1 MKIVVDRI
9 RLSKSFAVNI
19 TLYSLLVCFC
29 AFIEYRVIEKEHF
42 SANQYIIPL
51 IVGIFFGYLIT
62 NNRRLYYRLQE
73 EKKEVQEK
81 NRQIHSYIGTIVHD
95 LKSPVATISGLA
107 NLCIKTSN
115 DLNEEQ
121 QMYLKFIQQSSNAM
135 LENISSLLDNS
146 RIESGNRVEHLEIG
160 NPYFTIQSTID
171 KYLIE
176 ALGKSISIQRII
188 DKNLPLVAYD
198 KDLLD
203 RILSNLI
210 SNAIKYSPPNTQIKI
225 FTEVLAE
232 RLSIKVKDE
241 GLGMT
246 EEDLGN
252 VFQEF
257 KKLSAR
263 PTGKESSTGLGLS
276 ITKKLIQELGGE
288 IVARSEGKN
297 KGTEFEFTLNIKDAN
312 SHLFQEI
319 F

>member
-1 MKIVVDRI
+1 MKLVIDHI
-9 RLSKSFAVNI
+9 RLSKSYVLNI
-19 TLYSLLVCFC
+19 FIYSVLVCFC
-29 AFIEYRVIEKEHF
+29 AFIEYQIVEKETF
-42 SANQYIIPL
+42 SITQYIIPL
-51 IVGIFFGYLIT
+51 IVGAFFGYLT
-62 NNRRLYYRLQE
+62 TVNRRLFYRLKD

-81 NRQIHSYIGTIVHD
+81 NKQIHTYIGTIVHD
-95 LKSPVATISGLA
+95 LKSPVAAISGLA
-107 NLCIKTSN
+107 NLCIKTSK
-115 DLNEEQ
+115 DLNEDQ
-121 QMYLKFIQQSSNAM
+121 KMYLKFIQDSSNSM
-135 LENISSLLDNS
+135 LENIAILLDNS
-146 RIESGNRVEHLEIG
+146 RIESGNRINELEVG

-176 ALGKSISIQRII
+176 ALNKSISIQRII

-241 GLGMT
+241 GLGMS

-252 VFQEF
+252 AFQEF

-263 PTGKESSTGLGLS
+263 PTGHESSTGLGLS
-276 ITKKLIQELGGE
+276 ITKKLIKELGGE
-288 IVARSEGKN
+288 IVARSDGKN
-297 KGTEFEFTLNIKDAN
+297 MGTEFEFTLNIKDAN

>member
-1 MKIVVDRI
+1 MKLVFNDIQ
-9 RLSKSFAVNI
+9 LSKNYAVNI
-19 TLYSLLVCFC
+19 AIYSFLVCIC
-29 AFIEYRVIEKEHF
+29 AFIEYYYVENEPF
-42 SANQYIIPL
+42 SYNQYIIPL
-51 IVGIFFGYLIT
+51 VVGAFFGYLT
-62 NNRRLYYRLQE
+62 TVNRRLFYRLQD

-81 NRQIHSYIGTIVHD
+81 NKQIHSYIGTIVHD
-95 LKSPVATISGLA
+95 LKSPVAAISGLA
-107 NLCIKTSN
+107 NLCIKTSK
-115 DLNEEQ
+115 DLTEEQ
-121 QMYLKFIQQSSNAM
+121 QMYLNFIQQSSNSM
-135 LENISSLLDNS
+135 LENISILLDNS
-146 RIESGNRVEHLEIG
+146 RIESGNKIDHLEVG

-176 ALGKSISIQRII
+176 ALNKSISIQRII

-241 GLGMT
+241 GLGMS

-252 VFQEF
+252 AFQEF

-263 PTGKESSTGLGLS
+263 PTGHESSTGLGLS
-276 ITKKLIQELGGE
+276 ITKKLIKELGGE
-288 IVARSEGKN
+288 IVARSDGKN
-297 KGTEFEFTLNIKDAN
+297 KGTEFEFTLNIKEAN
-312 SHLFQEI
+312 SHLFKEI

>member
-1 MKIVVDRI
+1 MIFRFDETQKTRSCLII
-9 RLSKSFAVNI
+9 ILLSS
-19 TLYSLLVCFC
+19 SLVCFF
-29 AFIEYRVIEKEHF
+29 AFIQYSIIQHQAF
-42 SANQYIIPL
+42 SIVNYIIPV
-51 IVGIFFGYLIT
+51 IVGGIFGCLIAQ
-62 NNRRLYYRLQE
+62 NRTLIFKLHE
-73 EKKEVQEK
+73 EKAIVQDK
-81 NRQIHSYIGTIVHD
+81 NKQIHSYIGTIVHD

-107 NLCIKTSN
+107 NLCIKVGK

-135 LENISSLLDNS
+135 LENISILLDNS
-146 RIESGNRVEHLEIG
+146 RIESGNKIEELEVG
-160 NPYFTIQSTID
+160 NPYYTIQSTID

-176 ALGKSISIQRII
+176 ALNKSISIQRII

-210 SNAIKYSPPNTQIKI
+210 SNAIKYSPSNTQIKI
-225 FTEVLAE
+225 FTEVLAG
-232 RLSIKVKDE
+232 RLAIVIKDE
-241 GLGMT
+241 GLGMS

-276 ITKKLIQELGGE
+276 ITKKLIKELGGE

-297 KGTEFEFTLNIKDAN
+297 KGTEFEFTLNIKEAN
-312 SHLFQEI
+312 SHLEDVSN
-319 F
+319 

>member
-1 MKIVVDRI
+1 MKLVINKI
-9 RLSKSFAVNI
+9 RLSKNYAVNI
-19 TLYSLLVCFC
+19 ALYSFLVCFC
-29 AFIEYRVIEKEHF
+29 AFIEYRIVEYEPFHYK
-42 SANQYIIPL
+42 QYIIPL
-51 IVGIFFGYLIT
+51 IVGVLFGYLT
-62 NNRRLYYRLQE
+62 TVNRRLFHRLKA

-81 NRQIHSYIGTIVHD
+81 NKQIHSYVGTIVHD
-95 LKSPVATISGLA
+95 LKSPVNTISGLA
-107 NLCIKTSN
+107 NLCLKTSK
-115 DLNEEQ
+115 DLSEEQ
-121 QMYLKFIQQSSNAM
+121 KMYLNFIQQSSNSM
-135 LENISSLLDNS
+135 LENIAMLLDNS
-146 RIESGNRVEHLEIG
+146 RIETGNRLEHLEIG
-160 NPYFTIQSTID
+160 NPYYTIQSTID

-176 ALGKSISIQRII
+176 ALNKSISIQRII
-188 DKNLPLVAYD
+188 DKNLPFVAYD

-246 EEDLGN
+246 EDDLGK
-252 VFQEF
+252 VFQEY

-263 PTGKESSTGLGLS
+263 PTAQESSTGLGLS

-312 SHLFQEI
+312 SHLFEEI

>member
-1 MKIVVDRI
+1 MKLVFNQI
-9 RLSKSFAVNI
+9 RLSKSYTVNI
-19 TLYSLLVCFC
+19 TIYSLLVCFC
-29 AFIEYRVIEKEHF
+29 AFIEYSFIENEAF
-42 SANQYIIPL
+42 SMNQYLIPL
-51 IVGIFFGYLIT
+51 VVGIFFGYLTT
-62 NNRRLYYRLQE
+62 NNRRLFYRLQD
-73 EKKEVQEK
+73 EKKEVQDK
-81 NRQIHSYIGTIVHD
+81 NKQIHSYIGTIVHD

-107 NLCIKTSN
+107 NLCIKTSK

-121 QMYLKFIQQSSNAM
+121 LMYLNFIQQSSNAM
-135 LENISSLLDNS
+135 LENISILLDNS
-146 RIESGNRVEHLEIG
+146 RIESGNKIEELEVG
-160 NPYFTIQSTID
+160 NPYYTIQSTID

-176 ALGKSISIQRII
+176 ALSKSISIQRII

-241 GLGMT
+241 GLGMS
-246 EEDLGN
+246 EEDLDN

-288 IVARSEGKN
+288 IVARSDGKN

>member
-1 MKIVVDRI
+1 MKLVIDKI
-9 RLSKSFAVNI
+9 RLSKSYAFNI
-19 TLYSLLVCFC
+19 FFFSILVCFC
-29 AFIEYRVIEKEHF
+29 AFIEYQFVENETF
-42 SANQYIIPL
+42 SITQYIIPL
-51 IVGIFFGYLIT
+51 IVGAFFGYLTTI
-62 NNRRLYYRLQE
+62 NRRLFYRLQD

-81 NRQIHSYIGTIVHD
+81 NKQIHSYIGTIVHD
-95 LKSPVATISGLA
+95 LKSPVAAISGLA
-107 NLCIKTSN
+107 NLCIKTSK

-121 QMYLKFIQQSSNAM
+121 KMYLNFIQQSSNSM
-135 LENISSLLDNS
+135 LENIAILLDNS
-146 RIESGNRVEHLEIG
+146 RIESGNRINELEVG

-176 ALGKSISIQRII
+176 ALNKSISIQRII

-210 SNAIKYSPPNTQIKI
+210 SNAIKYSPPNTQVKI

-241 GLGMT
+241 GLGMS

-252 VFQEF
+252 AFQEF

-263 PTGKESSTGLGLS
+263 PTGHESSTGLGLS
-276 ITKKLIQELGGE
+276 ITKKLIKELGGE
-288 IVARSEGKN
+288 IVARSDGKN
-297 KGTEFEFTLNIKDAN
+297 KGTEFEFTLNIKEAN
-312 SHLFQEI
+312 SHLFKEI

>member
-1 MKIVVDRI
+1 MKLVINKI
-9 RLSKSFAVNI
+9 RLSKSYAVNI
-19 TLYSLLVCFC
+19 ILYAVLVCFC
-29 AFIEYRVIEKEHF
+29 AFIEYQLVEKEPF
-42 SANQYIIPL
+42 STKKYIIPM
-51 IVGIFFGYLIT
+51 IVGIFFGYLTTI
-62 NNRRLYYRLQE
+62 NRRLFYRLQD
-73 EKKEVQEK
+73 EKREVQEK
-81 NRQIHSYIGTIVHD
+81 NKQIHSYIGTIVHD
-95 LKSPVATISGLA
+95 LKSPVAAISGLA
-107 NLCIKTSN
+107 NLCIKTSK

-121 QMYLKFIQQSSNAM
+121 QMYLNFIKQSSNAM
-135 LENISSLLDNS
+135 LENITTLLDNS
-146 RIESGNRVEHLEIG
+146 RIESGNKLEHLEVG

-176 ALGKSISIQRII
+176 ALNKSISIQRII

-232 RLSIKVKDE
+232 RLAIKIKDE

-246 EEDLGN
+246 EDDLGN
-252 VFQEF
+252 VFQEY

-263 PTGKESSTGLGLS
+263 PTGHESSTGLGLS